1 MKLYIVATPI
11 GNLKDLT
18 ERAREILSSVKLVFA
33 EDTRVAA
40 KLLAHIGAHP
50 RVIALHHHTV
60 GGALEKVIAELTSV
74 DEAALVTDAGTPGI
88 SDPGNH
94 FIAELIRRANNSE
107 GHVEHTEII
116 PIPGPS
122 SVTAALSICGY
133 PTDRFR
139 VLGFPPHKN
148 KRNKYF
154 DEVAATEEV
163 TVILESVHRIK
174 KTLADIVRVAP
185 TRHAMVAREMTKLFE
200 TIYRGTAS
208 EISAQILDAETKGEF
223 VIVLSQKI

>member
-11 GNLKDLT
+11 GNLQDLT
-18 ERAREILSSVKLVFA
+18 ARAREVLSGVKLVFA

-40 KLLAHIGAHP
+40 KLLAHIGATP
-50 RVIALHHHTV
+50 RVIALHHHTE
-60 GGALEKVIAELTSV
+60 GAAMAKAIGELETAG
-74 DEAALVTDAGTPGI
+74 EAALVSDAGTPGI
-88 SDPGNH
+88 SDPGNQ
-94 FIAELIRRANNSE
+94 FIRELLDRAMD
-107 GHVEHTEII
+107 VEIT

-122 SVTAALSICGY
+122 SITAALSICGY

-154 DEVAATEEV
+154 DEVAATEE
-163 TVILESVHRIK
+163 TVVVLESVHRIK
-174 KTLADIVRVAP
+174 KTLQDLNRVMP
-185 TRHAMVAREMTKLFE
+185 DRQMMVARELTKMFE

-208 EISAQILDAETKGEF
+208 EIDSQISDSETRGEF
-223 VIVLSQKI
+223 VIIITAK